1 MPYDGN
7 YKRSG
12 NGLPVQIAVLP
23 ALLVVFG
30 LWRAGKKP
38 DAHHMPKG
46 SRVGVYILGA
56 ATVLGCV
63 FGQWI
68 MLCTK
73 D

>member
-30 LWRAGKKP
+30 LRRQVRSLMRIICGK
-38 DAHHMPKG
+38 G
-46 SRVGVYILGA
+46 RVWGVYILGA
-56 ATVLGCV
+56 AMALGCV

-68 MLCTK
+68 MPCTK